1 LIPKIKTFFTA
12 GIIGCFLF
20 ALPFAAHSE
29 SKIKSLELRISNLE
43 KKLDSTV
50 LVQMYERLE
59 LLQKTMAELR
69 NENEHT
75 LKILNELQEK
85 QSRLY
90 TDLDNRVRDLEKDIK
105 SQLSNQT
112 SDNEDEIIET
122 LQKKQEEREE
132 SSATIESSDD
142 ISDEESALPP
152 DTLVPQKKVQDEK
165 QKEDLPIVKQ
175 PATETD
181 KYSTDT
187 DSVVADYRVALSLLR
202 ETQYSDSSKAFSLF
216 LKKFP
221 KSRYSGN
228 AQYWLAESFFAQ
240 KNYDEALIEFAKV
253 VDTYPNSAKVADARL
268 KIGYTYYEM
277 EEWREARQTLDSL
290 VTDYPATN
298 IAELAKKRLQRMNNE
313 SR

>member
-1 LIPKIKTFFTA
+1 MIPKIKILFAA

-20 ALPFAAHSE
+20 TLPFAAHSE

-90 TDLDNRVRDLEKDIK
+90 TDLDNRVRELEKDIT

-122 LQKKQEEREE
+122 LQEQQDEE

-152 DTLVPQKKVQDEK
+152 DALAP
-165 QKEDLPIVKQ
+165 KEDLPIVKQ
-175 PATETD
+175 PVTETD
-181 KYSTDT
+181 EYSTDT
-187 DSVVADYRVALSLLR
+187 DNVVAAYRTALSFLR
-202 ETQYSDSSKAFSLF
+202 ETQYSDSSKAFSSF

-240 KNYDEALIEFAKV
+240 KNYDVALIEFAKV

-290 VTDYPATN
+290 VTDYPTTN

>member
-1 LIPKIKTFFTA
+1 
-12 GIIGCFLF
+12 
-20 ALPFAAHSE
+20 
-29 SKIKSLELRISNLE
+29 
-43 KKLDSTV
+43 
-50 LVQMYERLE
+50 MYERLE

-75 LKILNELQEK
+75 LKILNELQKK

-90 TDLDNRVRDLEKDIK
+90 TDLDNRITELEKEIK
-105 SQLSNQT
+105 SQITDQSV
-112 SDNEDEIIET
+112 SNEDEIIET
-122 LQKKQEEREE
+122 LEEESEE

-142 ISDEESALPP
+142 ASDEESALPP
-152 DTLVPQKKVQDEK
+152 DTLVPQEQVVEE
-165 QKEDLPIVKQ
+165 QKEDLPAVKQ
-175 PATETD
+175 PTTETEN
-181 KYSTDT
+181 YSADT
-187 DSVVADYRVALSLLR
+187 DSVVVAYRSAFALLKD
-202 ETQYSDSSKAFSLF
+202 TQYSDSSKAFSSF

-253 VDTYPNSAKVADARL
+253 IDTYPNSAKVADARL

-290 VTDYPATN
+290 VSDYPATN